1 MRSHAKTA
9 IGKLAFA
16 TGLNALLLRN
26 VSLVVAFHRVQDS
39 EDPQGLSIGRDL
51 FARHCRFF
59 KRHFDVVPLADLVTR
74 LERGEPVDRQLAITF
89 DDGYRDNFVN
99 ARPVLEDLSLP
110 ATFFV
115 VSRWIGSD
123 AWPWWDREQGVR
135 HPWMTWDQVK
145 YLNQAGFDIGA
156 HTRTHADLGRIG
168 EAAARDEIFGARHDL
183 ERRLRRRIDLFAY
196 PYGRLENMVDANRA
210 LVKAAGFRCCCSCY
224 GGLTPRGA
232 DPFQLQ
238 RVAVSPWY
246 DSPDQ
251 FGMEL
256 LRETGTQAAPQ
267 GGRCSEISAAI
278 GY

>member
-1 MRSHAKTA
+1 MKSHAKNA
-9 IGKLAFA
+9 IGRLAFA
-16 TGLNALLLRN
+16 TGLDSLLLRK
-26 VSLVVAFHRVQDS
+26 VGVVVAFHRVQDGDDA
-39 EDPQGLSIGRDL
+39 EGLSISRDM

-59 KRHFDVVPLADLVTR
+59 KQHFDVVPLADLVTK
-74 LERGEPVDRQLAITF
+74 LERGEPVDRLLAITF

-99 ARPVLEDLSLP
+99 ARPVLQDLSLP

-115 VSRWIGSD
+115 VSRWVGSD

-135 HPWMTWDQVK
+135 HPWMTWDQIK
-145 YLNQAGFDIGA
+145 HLNEAGFDIGA
-156 HTRTHADLGRIG
+156 HTRTHVDLGEIG

-183 ERRLRRRIDLFAY
+183 ERHLRRRIDLFAY
-196 PYGRLENMVDANRA
+196 PYGRLGNMTESNRA

-232 DPFQLQ
+232 DPFRLQ
-238 RVAVSPWY
+238 RFAVSQWY
-246 DSPDQ
+246 DTPHQ

-256 LRETGTQAAPQ
+256 LREIGAPAAPK
-267 GGRCSEISAAI
+267 GRECSEISAAI